1 MPTAQDLLDGD
12 VQYKSPA
19 QRLRESVLQQLE
31 AAREELPEGQALQAL
46 FPNAVMDDDLLD
58 EVVTNLIS
66 GGNLLILGPPGSG
79 KTTLAKD
86 IWRLYP
92 KEIAAVADCPVQ
104 DDPFSVVDPE
114 VAEAHPPCPYCRAN
128 YGASEDVGEF
138 DASEVDPADVLV
150 ETKHLRE
157 GHGFA
162 RVQGSPEVFPDNLTG
177 AVNLA
182 RLEEVGDPNSPLVL
196 EPGKLLQAN
205 RGVLMVDEIGK
216 LPRGTQNVLLQALQ
230 ESTVTPA
237 KSRET
242 FPGHFVAVATS
253 NLPDLANIGEA
264 LNDRLN
270 NVYMDFNEDHQ
281 KNVEIVRNA
290 LGDGAAAAAPQ
301 LYLHAA
307 TRLVEAWRS
316 ADHGFSDLAEVGSN
330 RTMVDVVRRA
340 EAQAAISDRALVSP
354 DDFARGARA
363 ALRSRIRARGG
374 DSFEENRRVVEKYVD
389 SEAPSALQWG
399 AKTVWCRF
407 YESRLEGNEGRAR
420 EAANTLRKGEPVP
433 EFTEWVEDKEPPGV
447 SAEEVFQLLDDAGAF
462 RDDGE

>member
-12 VQYKSPA
+12 VRYKSPGE
-19 QRLRESVLQQLE
+19 RLREAVLDQLE
-31 AAREELPEGQALQAL
+31 AAREELPEGEALQAL
-46 FPNAVMDDDLLD
+46 FPNAVMDDELLD

-92 KEIAAVADCPVQ
+92 KEVAAVADCPVQ
-104 DDPFSVVDPE
+104 DDPFSVVDPA
-114 VAEAHPPCPYCRAN
+114 VAEAHPPCPYCRST
-128 YGASEDVGEF
+128 YGEGVAEF
-138 DASEVDPADVLV
+138 DAAAVDPEDVPV
-150 ETKHLRE
+150 ETKRLRE

-205 RGVLMVDEIGK
+205 RGLLMVDEIGK

-270 NVYMDFNEDHQ
+270 NVYMDFNENHA
-281 KNVEIVRNA
+281 KNVQIVQGA
-290 LGDGAAAAAPQ
+290 LDGGAAAAVPD
-301 LYLHAA
+301 LYVHAA
-307 TRLVEAWRS
+307 TRLVEAWRA

-340 EAQAAISDRALVSP
+340 EAQAAVGGRSVVSP

-374 DSFEENRRVVEKYVD
+374 DSFEENRRVVEQYVD
-389 SEAPSALQWG
+389 REAPNALQWG

-407 YESRLEGNEGRAR
+407 YESELDGNEGKAR
-420 EAANTLRKGEPVP
+420 EAANALRKGEDVP
-433 EFTEWVEDKEPPGV
+433 EFEEWVEANEPAGLAP
-447 SAEEVFQLLDDAGAF
+447 STAFELLDEAGAF
-462 RDDGE
+462 RDD